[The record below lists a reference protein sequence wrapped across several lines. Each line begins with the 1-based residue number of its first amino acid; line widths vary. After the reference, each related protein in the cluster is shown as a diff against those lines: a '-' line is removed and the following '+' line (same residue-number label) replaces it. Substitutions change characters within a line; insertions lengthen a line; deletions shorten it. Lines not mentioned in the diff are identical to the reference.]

1 MRLWQFGKL
10 LPPKLADHL
19 EQHGAL
25 PVLYVSAWLLTSFS
39 ADFPLYFASR
49 VMDVVLSDSVYE
61 GGMKVRCLAAKEFVD
76 RRSVVHCAACRLLL
90 AVTEGP
96 TGHTCGKC
104 HRRYSNMSS
113 SPAQLQNVLYP
124 SASCQLP
131 YACLTANAEVSA
143 AETPALQPLCQ
154 CSIPAGSRPLNP
166 GCHMQVALGIV
177 LHCEKSLL
185 KMEDMEE
192 MVDFLKSEVGSNM
205 PALTALPCQPVHG
218 LQHRLLCL

>member
-1 MRLWQFGKL
+1 MLAANNADSAACPACPRCRSRWRPVDWCWLCTWTLLHELWGWTCRPCQTPSVAPALQVRLWQFGKL

-61 GGMKVRCLAAKEFVD
+61 GGMKVRCLAAQKFVD
-76 RRSVVHCAACRLLL
+76 WCSVVHCAACRLLL

-104 HRRYSNMSS
+104 HRR
-113 SPAQLQNVLYP
+113 
-124 SASCQLP
+124 
-131 YACLTANAEVSA
+131 
-143 AETPALQPLCQ
+143 
-154 CSIPAGSRPLNP
+154 
-166 GCHMQVALGIV
+166 
-177 LHCEKSLL
+177 
-185 KMEDMEE
+185 
-192 MVDFLKSEVGSNM
+192 
-205 PALTALPCQPVHG
+205 
-218 LQHRLLCL
+218 

>member
-1 MRLWQFGKL
+1 MNFLAGLLLMWMPGEAEAFGGLVVLMQGRNLKLLPCQTPSVAPALQVRLWQFGKL

-61 GGMKVRCLAAKEFVD
+61 GGMKVRCLAAKKFVD
-76 RRSVVHCAACRLLL
+76 RCSVVHCAACRLLL

-104 HRRYSNMSS
+104 HRR
-113 SPAQLQNVLYP
+113 
-124 SASCQLP
+124 
-131 YACLTANAEVSA
+131 
-143 AETPALQPLCQ
+143 
-154 CSIPAGSRPLNP
+154 
-166 GCHMQVALGIV
+166 
-177 LHCEKSLL
+177 
-185 KMEDMEE
+185 
-192 MVDFLKSEVGSNM
+192 
-205 PALTALPCQPVHG
+205 
-218 LQHRLLCL
+218 